1 MSSFGTHALIGAVGG
16 LALAQGLEL
25 TGHTLP
31 IQAQA
36 DALAPGA
43 GTMAL
48 VGISAFVALVPDID
62 EPNSWIGQR
71 VVRVGAFAG
80 LVLSGML
87 GLSAGG
93 LTDGAG
99 GLGAA
104 GLLGAAVAAG
114 MGAVIGGFLASVLL
128 RGIRTAAGGHRRLT
142 HSFILAGMFAAIAG
156 ALVVA
161 GLPIW
166 AQLPAALAWG
176 IVLHDLG
183 DVVTPAGVPVLY
195 PLSERDLHLLPE
207 PLRGGGEA
215 IAGGTAKQRTHA
227 PPAPPLSRCCRAM
240 RHPRQ
245 RCRVQST

>member
-16 LALAQGLEL
+16 LALARGLEM

-43 GTMAL
+43 GTLAL

-71 VVRVGAFAG
+71 VVRVGALAG
-80 LVLSGML
+80 LVLGGML
-87 GLSAGG
+87 GLSAAG
-93 LTDGAG
+93 LI
-99 GLGAA
+99 GAA
-104 GLLGAAVAAG
+104 LAAG
-114 MGAVIGGFLASVLL
+114 IGAVIGGFLASLLL

-142 HSFILAGMFAAIAG
+142 HSFILAGVFAAIAA
-156 ALVVA
+156 ALVHA
-161 GLPIW
+161 GLPVW

-183 DVVTPAGVPVLY
+183 LPAGRPGAAA
-195 PLSERDLHLLPE
+195 RLPE
-207 PLRGGGEA
+207 TTQPGGP
-215 IAGGTAKQRTHA
+215 AGYCVAAERAGQNGRI
-227 PPAPPLSRCCRAM
+227 PRCNALY
-240 RHPRQ
+240 
-245 RCRVQST
+245 